1 MKHCIIIEDRVERQ
15 QKQLT
20 EEQWER
26 LCQLAAVDSELPGY
40 EEGKEYDFSAF
51 DDYDIVAVHR
61 TLLAK
66 TNLINEFMDYAKNK
80 KKNSIIFS
88 GSITQQLVTNG
99 GNTLAVEATVFY
111 QSIVTFLETYDDS
124 QDFPLYRFL
133 YGNEWELPLL
143 LRFRFLK
150 WKEKDGTLQR
160 QGKAEL
166 QSLQKAYEGDF
177 EKRITELIQNI

>member
-1 MKHCIIIEDRVERQ
+1 MKYCIIIEDRVERQ

-20 EEQWER
+20 DEQRER
-26 LCQLAAVDSELPGY
+26 LSQLADIYSELPGY

-51 DDYDIVAVHR
+51 DDYKIVAVHR
-61 TLLAK
+61 SLLAK

-80 KKNSIIFS
+80 KKASIIFS

-111 QSIVTFLETYDDS
+111 QSIVTFLKTYDGG

-133 YGNEWELPLL
+133 YGNEWELPFL

-160 QGKAEL
+160 QERAEL
-166 QSLQKAYEGDF
+166 QSLLKVCKGDY
-177 EKRITELIQNI
+177 EKRIKELVQKI